1 MPFRV
6 NEGRMVF
13 LGMITGK
20 RHVLD
25 IIGQLMDMFLFD
37 YYGVIDGMM
46 IANYTGKY
54 MRKQGGNNT
63 RL

>member
-1 MPFRV
+1 
-6 NEGRMVF
+6 MVF